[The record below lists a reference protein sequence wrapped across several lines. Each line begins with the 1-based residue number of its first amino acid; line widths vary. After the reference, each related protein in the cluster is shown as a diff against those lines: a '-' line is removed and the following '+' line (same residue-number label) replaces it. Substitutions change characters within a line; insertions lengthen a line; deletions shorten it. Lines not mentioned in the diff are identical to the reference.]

1 MIVVGLLLTLSLGGR
16 NGQNDLMIMTLHL
29 DWEVSLPENDN
40 ISKRYY
46 VGIKNRFINPTEEY

>member
-16 NGQNDLMIMTLHL
+16 NGQNDLMIITLHL